1 MKKVSRRVHCR
12 GKLEPADS
20 VFLPNSILGTIPS
33 FQFPQN
39 IPCNIVCFSP
49 QSHPRNNPI
58 LPISTKPSM
67 QSCLFFSPITSYD
80 EQLHPISPN
89 LYKVVYLMVP
99 VFFSPIPSYDKQ
111 FRLRLHKTFPKNCLM
126 VLCLFPNIIIL
137 EPILCYDKLS
147 PKNCLFISF
156 CLHTQMLNSILIIS
170 KTLPSKTFNN
180 QFQFVFQL
188 KNLIIPQA

>member
-1 MKKVSRRVHCR
+1 MKGIWILRYTNIYMKYMMDEKSFSACPLQRKV
-12 GKLEPADS
+12 
-20 VFLPNSILGTIPS
+20 GT
-33 FQFPQN
+33 
-39 IPCNIVCFSP
+39 CWLCFSP

-180 QFQFVFQL
+180 QFQFVL
-188 KNLIIPQA
+188 VD